1 MQKVAGPAFIIH
13 EVSGFHEVPDGHPER
28 PDRHRAIVSAM
39 GDAFAHWTH
48 YKAPKASRDQLE
60 LVHHS
65 GYIDQ
70 IFDATSNISD
80 LVPLDA
86 DTWAGAH
93 SLETALRAAGGAC
106 LAVDLV
112 MQEKAPTAFS
122 AMRPP
127 GHHAEPDRAMGF
139 CLFSSAAIA
148 ARHAQTVWGIDRVA
162 VVDFDVHHGNGTQAA
177 FWDDASLIYASSHQ
191 MPLYPGTGATHER
204 GAHNNIFN
212 LPCAPGTSGT
222 EIIKGWRDNLLPNI
236 VNAAPDLVIISAGFD
251 AHIDDPLGGLAMQT
265 DDFGTLTSDI
275 GACVQQIADATGECR
290 LIGLLEGGY
299 NLDALGKS
307 VCAHLCALEAL

>member
-1 MQKVAGPAFIIH
+1 MKPAFIIH
-13 EVSGFHEVPDGHPER
+13 EVSSQHEVPAGHPER
-28 PDRHRAIVSAM
+28 PERHSAIINAM
-39 GDAFAHWTH
+39 GDDFAHWAH
-48 YKAPKASRDQLE
+48 HQAPEASRTQLE
-60 LVHHS
+60 LVHHVD
-65 GYIDQ
+65 YIAQ
-70 IFDATSNISD
+70 IFAATEGTNS

-86 DTWAGAH
+86 DTWAGPH

-112 MQEKAPTAFS
+112 MQGAASTAFS

-148 ARHAQTVWGIDRVA
+148 ARHAQQVWGIERVA

-177 FWDDASLIYASSHQ
+177 FWDDGSLIYASSHQ
-191 MPLYPGTGATHER
+191 MPLYPGTGAASEQ

-222 EIIKGWRDNLLPNI
+222 EIIRGWREALLPEI
-236 VNAAPDLVIISAGFD
+236 VEAAPSLIIISAGFD
-251 AHIDDPLGGLAMQT
+251 AHINDPLGGLGMQSA
-265 DDFGTLTSDI
+265 DFATLTTAI
-275 GACVQQIADATGECR
+275 GECAAQIADATGACHVVS
-290 LIGLLEGGY
+290 LLEGGY
-299 NLDALGKS
+299 DLDALGES
-307 VCAHLCALEAL
+307 VCLHLRALEAL